1 MSRTLPHIAQSS
13 ARSSDSRQEI
23 VRERGNWLNEMKWHF
38 WVTLTC
44 RFPLS
49 ESRLRA
55 AFDRFVDEIR
65 RRGQGR
71 EPCYA
76 YSVEGWPDRPHI
88 HLLLYCRGRR
98 RIVIQDIRES
108 WGRFG
113 YVDAELYDYNRGAT
127 AYMLKAIDGEGH
139 FNAWDISNDLPP
151 LRRRARSRSIARL
164 HLTNANSR
172 GQWPLKAGSSSRLGL
187 ARASIASEH

>member
-1 MSRTLPHIAQSS
+1 MPKRTADAGVTWSRTLPHIARSS
-13 ARSSDSRQEI
+13 AGSSYSREQI
-23 VRERGNWLNEMKWHF
+23 VREMGNWLNEMKWHF

-44 RFPLS
+44 RFNMS
-49 ESRLRA
+49 ESRLCA
-55 AFDRFVDEIR
+55 AFDRFIDEIR

-71 EPCYA
+71 EPCYV
-76 YSVEGWPDRPHI
+76 YSVEGWPDSPHI

-139 FNAWDISNDLPP
+139 FNAWDISRDRPQ
-151 LRRRARSRSIARL
+151 LRRRVRSRSIARL

-172 GQWPLKAGSSSRLGL
+172 GQWP
-187 ARASIASEH
+187 